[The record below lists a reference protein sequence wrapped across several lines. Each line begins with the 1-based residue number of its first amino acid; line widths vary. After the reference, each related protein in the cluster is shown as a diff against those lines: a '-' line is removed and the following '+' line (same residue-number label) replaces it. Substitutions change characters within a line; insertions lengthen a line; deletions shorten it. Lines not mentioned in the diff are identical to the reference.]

1 LLERSATPAQ
11 PAQDDGVRPI
21 ERTAEAVADPALVT
35 TAKARDFALLRQLPP
50 GQIVA
55 LQRLVGNAAVA
66 ASLSARPASRE
77 RILSPTIQRQD
88 PPPGGGAPAPAPD
101 QSEEKH
107 YTLTTAK
114 GTQESLTEQQ
124 ALAALS
130 FNADMLG
137 NKIELYA
144 GEHALIKQNRDDH
157 AIIGTLADLIGGVS
171 LPPLEMW
178 DEPRGIMKTARGQI
192 GGKDVEGA
200 ANTLISAGESYK
212 SCLDKY
218 SAYKNGTIDGAE
230 SLKTGAEVVLVAC
243 VVVEVAAGAA
253 LVAGVGTAAAG
264 VGAGAEAG
272 GAGAAGAAGAGG
284 AGAAGA
290 AGAGGAGAAANVPG
304 LVTEG
309 ATMLAQGQGGALVRL
324 LTAMGTTAEGR
335 ATIALAAKA
344 VSVILSNAGASGMPR
359 EVFGVFQALQRYFGQ
374 FQ

>member
-1 LLERSATPAQ
+1 MCVLSSERLRRSPT
-11 PAQDDGVRPI
+11 RP
-21 ERTAEAVADPALVT
+21 LVT
-35 TAKARDFALLRQLPP
+35 AAKAVDFALLRQLPP

-66 ASLSARPASRE
+66 ASLSARPASRQG
-77 RILSPTIQRQD
+77 ILSPTVQRQD
-88 PPPGGGAPAPAPD
+88 PPPGGGGPAPASD
-101 QSEEKH
+101 QAEEKH
-107 YTLTTAK
+107 YTLTTAR
-114 GTQESLTEQQ
+114 GTQESLAEPQ

-144 GEHALIKQNRDDH
+144 GEHALIKQNRDDD
-157 AIIGTLADLIGGVS
+157 AIIGTLADLLGGVS
-171 LPPLEMW
+171 LPPLEIW
-178 DEPRGIMKTARGQI
+178 DEPRGIMATARGQI

-200 ANTLISAGESYK
+200 ANTLIRAGESYK
-212 SCLDKY
+212 ACLDKY
-218 SAYKNGTIDGAE
+218 AAYKNGTIEGAE
-230 SLKTGAEVVLVAC
+230 TLKTGAEVVLVAC

-253 LVAGVGTAAAG
+253 LVAGAGTVATVSRSRRRG
-264 VGAGAEAG
+264 WG
-272 GAGAAGAAGAGG
+272 GRRRRRGGAGG

-324 LTAMGTTAEGR
+324 LTAMGATAEGR

-344 VSVILSNAGASGMPR
+344 VSIILSNAGSSGMPR
-359 EVFGVFQALQRYFGQ
+359 EVFGVFQALQKYFGQ

>member
-1 LLERSATPAQ
+1 M
-11 PAQDDGVRPI
+11 RPV
-21 ERTAEAVADPALVT
+21 ERTAESIADPTLVT
-35 TAKARDFALLRQLPP
+35 TAKAGDFALLRQLPP

-66 ASLSARPASRE
+66 ASLSARPASRQG
-77 RILSPTIQRQD
+77 ILGPTIQRQD
-88 PPPGGGAPAPAPD
+88 PPPGGGGPAPSPD
-101 QSEEKH
+101 QTEEKH
-107 YTLTTAK
+107 YTLTTAR

-230 SLKTGAEVVLVAC
+230 SLQTGAEVVLVAC

-253 LVAGVGTAAAG
+253 LVAGAGTVAAG

-359 EVFGVFQALQRYFGQ
+359 EVFSVFQALQRYFGQ

>member
-1 LLERSATPAQ
+1 M
-11 PAQDDGVRPI
+11 RPV
-21 ERTAEAVADPALVT
+21 ERTAESVADPTRVT
-35 TAKARDFALLRQLPP
+35 TAKAGDFALLRQLPP

-66 ASLSARPASRE
+66 ASLSARPASRQG
-77 RILSPTIQRQD
+77 ILGPTIQRQD
-88 PPPGGGAPAPAPD
+88 PPPGGGGPAPSPD
-101 QSEEKH
+101 QTEEKH
-107 YTLTTAK
+107 YTLTTAR

-253 LVAGVGTAAAG
+253 LVAGAGTVAAG
-264 VGAGAEAG
+264 VGTGAE
-272 GAGAAGAAGAGG
+272 AGG

>member
-1 LLERSATPAQ
+1 M
-11 PAQDDGVRPI
+11 RPI
-21 ERTAEAVADPALVT
+21 ERTAEAVADPTLVT
-35 TAKARDFALLRQLPP
+35 TAKVGDFALLRQLPP

-66 ASLSARPASRE
+66 ASLSARPASRQG
-77 RILSPTIQRQD
+77 ILRPTIQRQD
-88 PPPGGGAPAPAPD
+88 PPPGGGGPAPAPD
-101 QSEEKH
+101 QAEEKH
-107 YTLTTAK
+107 YTLTTAR

-178 DEPRGIMKTARGQI
+178 DEPRGIMKTARAQI

-253 LVAGVGTAAAG
+253 LVAGAGTVAAG

-359 EVFGVFQALQRYFGQ
+359 EVFGVFQALQKYFGQ